1 MSKKMKKGIF
11 WGGLIALIAFIINGL
26 HHTFG
31 GQRSFG
37 NGPHGHGPGRMMG
50 QQGGFGKR
58 GGFEP
63 HHFYQH
69 GGDFHW
75 LGFLFFLVIAAVILF
90 MLVRW
95 LRRKANSSSMVHYN
109 STPAFDLQTPV
120 VNPNGTILDQW
131 EKELVKKKESE

>member
-1 MSKKMKKGIF
+1 MIKKMKRGIF
-11 WGGLIALIAFIINGL
+11 WGGLIALVAFIINGL

-37 NGPHGHGPGRMMG
+37 NAPHGHGPGRMMG
-50 QQGGFGKR
+50 QQGGLGNR
-58 GGFEP
+58 GGFAP
-63 HHFYQH
+63 HQFSHH

-75 LGFLFFLVIAAVILF
+75 LGILFFLVIAVAFLF

-95 LRRKANSSSMVHYN
+95 LRRKANSSSMVH
-109 STPAFDLQTPV
+109 STTALELPTPV

-131 EKELVKKKESE
+131 EKDLMKKKESE